1 MRSPP
6 CSLSPRP
13 RRSCRP
19 APTKR
24 PPSSWEPVHEGL
36 SAALSVGLAFSR
48 TIQYAPRA
56 RPPSALHLAL
66 PEQAP
71 APRVVNPARLT
82 GTPEWSI
89 AVSGFFLNFFWEMA
103 QSAWYA
109 DVARKTYQ
117 EILVSRLHCTLGD
130 VVILLVASWIT
141 AWPVRD
147 RYWVTALR
155 SRDLAA
161 FTGLGL
167 GDTPVSEWVN

>member
-1 MRSPP
+1 M
-6 CSLSPRP
+6 
-13 RRSCRP
+13 
-19 APTKR
+19 
-24 PPSSWEPVHEGL
+24 
-36 SAALSVGLAFSR
+36 
-48 TIQYAPRA
+48 
-56 RPPSALHLAL
+56 
-66 PEQAP
+66 
-71 APRVVNPARLT
+71 VNPAARLA

-130 VVILLVASWIT
+130 VAILLVAYWIT
-141 AWPVRD
+141 AGLVRN

-155 SRDLAA
+155 PRDLAA

-167 GDTPVSEWVN
+167 GYTLVSEWVNVDLRSAWGYADTMPRLPWIGTGLAPVLQWLILPTMTARVARRLLYGRGRPHDESDRGRGARDA